1 MCKKPYEMS
10 SVEWH
15 RAYAAAASGGV
26 QERVT
31 RSSAS
36 QMISEFRSR
45 DALRFGAR
53 KSVSDRLAAAT
64 RGDVTMTNHRANR
77 LLSILECPIH
87 HRDVVVT
94 ALKQGLA
101 VPSEVLA
108 QYPGLV
114 LRTYRAARSSGA

>member
-1 MCKKPYEMS
+1 
-10 SVEWH
+10 
-15 RAYAAAASGGV
+15 
-26 QERVT
+26 
-31 RSSAS
+31 
-36 QMISEFRSR
+36 
-45 DALRFGAR
+45 
-53 KSVSDRLAAAT
+53 
-64 RGDVTMTNHRANR
+64 MTSHRANR

-108 QYPGLV
+108 QYPGLA

>member
-1 MCKKPYEMS
+1 MS

-15 RAYAAAASGGV
+15 PAYAAAASGGV
-26 QERVT
+26 QERMT

-36 QMISEFRSR
+36 QMICEFRSR

-64 RGDVTMTNHRANR
+64 RGDVIMTSHRANR

-87 HRDVVVT
+87 HLDVVVT

-108 QYPGLV
+108 QYPGLA
-114 LRTYRAARSSGA
+114 LRTYRAARSS